1 MPEGASR
8 KPLVVGLTGGIGSGK
23 SEVANAFAATGID
36 VTDTDALAHALTA
49 PGERGYEAVLAAFGP
64 DFRQT
69 DGTLDRA
76 ALRRRVFADAA
87 ARARLEAILHPLIR
101 AAARREVAAWTSPY
115 GMLVVPLLLERGGP
129 SGVDRVLVVDCPEDE
144 QVRRVVARS
153 GLTEADVRAIM
164 ATQLSRADRLAR
176 ADDTLDNTGPVSAIL
191 PQVVGTRPALP
202 GPGRGER
209 YSRWR
214 PGDTE
219 PGRRMMAPDR
229 DDLRQNAGSK

>member
-23 SEVANAFAATGID
+23 SAVANAFAAMGID

-69 DGTLDRA
+69 DGTIDRA

-129 SGVDRVLVVDCPEDE
+129 SGVDRVLVVDCLEDE

-176 ADDTLDNTGPVSAIL
+176 ADDSLDNTGPLSAIL
-191 PQVVGTRPALP
+191 PQVSALDLRYRALAAASATVDGAQPTR
-202 GPGRGER
+202 
-209 YSRWR
+209 S
-214 PGDTE
+214 PGDE
-219 PGRRMMAPDR
+219 
-229 DDLRQNAGSK
+229 